1 MDLKLRSNSILK
13 RPWLALSVLISLI
26 CIVVMVFVFNYVDGD
41 VYIAWSMDFLDCLF
55 GKANKEFYEYSALNL
70 HIENSLFKGCDKSVL
85 MILPLAIWNIPVWI
99 AHQITGEMIVT
110 GIWDIAWMKLG
121 FILCIV
127 ITAVECTKI
136 VKAVRPDANSG
147 FVFPLMLGSFD
158 VLCSTLYAAQDE
170 IVYLMVLVI
179 AMRHMINRKIIL
191 FLVFSAL
198 SVALNPE
205 MIIPVILMILFYEE
219 RIWKVFLDAFICVV
233 PLGIINFIYRNN
245 EVYNNAR
252 VTGYEFSR
260 SLFST
265 DIGLKIGENTVSL
278 FIILICLM
286 LFFVYAH
293 RDEKPDNRNLVWSM
307 ALLMVSMTLLSTGGY
322 INYFYRDLLYVPF
335 LIILILTSEQNST
348 TNIILYLLYTWGRSI
363 LGLVNGAPQSMSSAY
378 LSINNITL
386 RRIYDNVGKLIMG
399 KFYGDKISLLANS
412 GLITAVC
419 LSVAIVIFYIN
430 SRSGLKKE
438 YRLFE
443 INKDILV
450 AVNSLL
456 VPIILLAFVYMFICK
471 DSYYYC
477 KDIKFGSSFVEYNLE
492 ELDAEELSYNSSIHV
507 FPTQIVYEDN
517 LYLTDGEDKDGIR
530 YIEGGGVS
538 FGPYISL
545 YPGIYQVTV
554 YGQGLERA
562 GIDCGATEDEE
573 FYSIP
578 ANPMTVTDDSI
589 TYYIQ
594 LDEYTSNIEFRVYN
608 HSSKPITLDMIK
620 ISECEHR

>member
-1 MDLKLRSNSILK
+1 MVVSIL
-13 RPWLALSVLISLI
+13 
-26 CIVVMVFVFNYVDGD
+26 CIVFMTVIFDYCDGD

-99 AHQITGEMIVT
+99 AHRITGEMIVT
-110 GIWDIAWMKLG
+110 GIWDITWMKLG

-136 VKAVRPDANSG
+136 VKAVRPDANSE

-191 FLVFSAL
+191 FLVFSTL

-205 MIIPVILMILFYEE
+205 MIIPVIIMILFYED

-252 VTGYEFSR
+252 VTGSEFTR

-286 LFFVYAH
+286 LFFIYAH
-293 RDEKPDNRNLVWSM
+293 RDEKPDNRNMVWSM
-307 ALLMVSMTLLSTGGY
+307 ALLMVGMSLLSTGGY
-322 INYFYRDLLYVPF
+322 INYFYRDLLFVPF

-348 TNIILYLLYTWGRSI
+348 TNVILYLLYTWGRSI

-386 RRIYDNVGKLIMG
+386 RKIYDNVGKLIMG

-419 LSVAIVIFYIN
+419 LSLAIVIFYIN
-430 SRSGLKKE
+430 SRSGLKTE

-450 AVNSLL
+450 AFNSLL

-517 LYLTDGEDKDGIR
+517 LCLMNGEDVDECR
-530 YIEGGGVS
+530 CLYEGGVS

-545 YPGIYQVTV
+545 YPGTYQVTIC
-554 YGQGLERA
+554 GKGLEHL
-562 GIDCGATEDEE
+562 GFDCD
-573 FYSIP
+573 YSDNYSLCSIP
-578 ANPMTVTDDSI
+578 IESAAVTDDVI
-589 TYYIQ
+589 TYTIH
-594 LDEYTSNIEFRVYN
+594 LDSYTTNIEFTLFN
-608 HSSKPITLDMIK
+608 NSSEPVTLDRIN
-620 ISECEHR
+620 IAEQQ